1 MSVDEVV
8 QEADLLLA
16 EPPPAHLAVVA
27 GEPGWRASQP
37 GPVHLHTHSHSLDTV
52 CVHLVDAGERAVVV
66 GEVRGVV
73 AALGQPV
80 LLQVLSL
87 VQLHAVHT
95 ERVLFWDN
103 NVVDRHCY
111 TSIIVDTLR

>member
-1 MSVDEVV
+1 MASI
-8 QEADLLLA
+8 
-16 EPPPAHLAVVA
+16 PA
-27 GEPGWRASQP
+27 GPGTPAP
-37 GPVHLHTHSHSLDTV
+37 HSHTLDAV
-52 CVHLVDAGERAVVV
+52 RVHLVDAGERAVVV

-95 ERVLFWDN
+95 ERVLFWDS
-103 NVVDRHCY
+103 VVDRHCY
-111 TSIIVDTLR
+111 SSIIVDTLR